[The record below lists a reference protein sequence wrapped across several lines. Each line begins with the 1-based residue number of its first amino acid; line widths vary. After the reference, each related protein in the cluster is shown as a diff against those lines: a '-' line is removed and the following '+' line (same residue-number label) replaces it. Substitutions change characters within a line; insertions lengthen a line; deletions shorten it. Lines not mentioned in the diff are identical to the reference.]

1 MVKYEL
7 WNASFQPSN
16 FAKRIFI
23 GRIFYCLLYFKL
35 KFKFLS
41 RQIFDFQK
49 FHYLN
54 WFFSQKENL
63 VFHWNVLWSSFATLL
78 DWDVFEW
85 DLFVWKIDTN
95 NEKVKF
101 IKDSGC
107 LQKAVFD
114 HLSCFRIGIFKN
126 VIEHRWIIEC
136 SSNNRISFNWIS
148 TKGTPIELSLCYLV
162 ELCRKTFKRLYR
174 KMFFNYVFSTGNDFM
189 KLLIH
194 LKGYKE
200 A

>member
-7 WNASFQPSN
+7 WNAFNLPISQKEFISEEFFIAFCILNSNSN
-16 FAKRIFI
+16 FFHDKS
-23 GRIFYCLLYFKL
+23 LY
-35 KFKFLS
+35 
-41 RQIFDFQK
+41 FQK

-63 VFHWNVLWSSFATLL
+63 VLHWNVLWSSFATLL

-126 VIEHRWIIEC
+126 VVEHRWIIEC